1 MRAEYYTVHIPQ
13 LVLDQIQYLNYQFI
27 LAIFSAVFNN
37 ESSFCVAFFE
47 DICRAF
53 LFILCV
59 VTVVLDRIQLTSA
72 VSTTLRQ

>member
-27 LAIFSAVFNN
+27 LAFCSAMFNN
-37 ESSFCVAFFE
+37 ESSFCVAFLK

-59 VTVVLDRIQLTSA
+59 LTVLLDRIQLTIA